1 MNRFVIAGLD
11 GSRESL
17 DAADWAAR
25 EAVRRGLPLRLLHVA
40 DAPHPRTGLPELDVV
55 GARLDGILNL
65 AAISLS
71 YAHPTLEIHAR
82 QHTGAPIPA
91 LVDAAR
97 EAELLV
103 LGSRGYSGFAAF
115 MVGSV
120 ALGVA
125 ARTHGPVALVR
136 AGELPEDA
144 HEPDA
149 DGAPTCTTPYRPVA
163 LGLDLTRPSDE
174 LLAYAFDAAASRGA
188 PLEVVHAWTLPPLS
202 AYIPAV
208 TVSVPGDSRELERN
222 TLCSLSAV
230 LRPWQRKFPDTP
242 VRERLVYGHAGHVLL
257 KASLGAS
264 LLVIGRPRNVVRL
277 GRAAHSV
284 IHHVTCPVVVV
295 PHD

>member
-1 MNRFVIAGLD
+1 MNRVVIAGLD

-25 EAVRRGLPLRLLHVA
+25 EAIRRGLPLRLLHVT
-40 DAPHPRTGLPELDVV
+40 DGPHPPTGLPELDVAA
-55 GARLDGILNL
+55 ARFDGVLNI
-65 AAISLS
+65 AAIGLS

-82 QHTGAPIPA
+82 QLPGAPVPT
-91 LVDAAR
+91 LVEAAA

-125 ARTHGPVALVR
+125 ARAPRPVVLVR

-144 HEPDA
+144 HEPDP
-149 DGAPTCTTPYRPVA
+149 DGALTHTTPYRPVV
-163 LGLDLTRPSDE
+163 LGLDLTRPGEE

-208 TVSVPGDSRELERN
+208 TVPADSTDLEQG
-222 TLCSLSAV
+222 TLRTLTSV
-230 LRPWQRKFPDTP
+230 LRPWRRKFPDTP
-242 VRERLVYGHAGHVLL
+242 VSERLVYGHCGHVLL

-264 LLVIGRPRNVVRL
+264 LLVVGRRGPVARL
-277 GRAAHSV
+277 GRVTHSV
-284 IHHVTCPVVVV
+284 IHHVSCPVVVV